1 MAAEG
6 KSTRNQVD
14 VSFRCREDKY
24 AVRGSSFHSLFKR
37 EEERSYI
44 IPETHTSLGRP
55 LLAAH
60 HVAHDFNATDLG
72 DNASSPVDAPIA
84 ETNLHQPNIHERLPS
99 QSDVWRPLAKIILSN
114 PLSRLVS
121 GR

>member
-1 MAAEG
+1 
-6 KSTRNQVD
+6 TRNQVD
-14 VSFRCREDKY
+14 VSLRRRKDKY

-37 EEERSYI
+37 EEERSYNI
-44 IPETHTSLGRP
+44 SETHTSLGRP

-60 HVAHDFNATDLG
+60 HVAYDFNATDLG
-72 DNASSPVDAPIA
+72 DNASSPVAAPIA
-84 ETNLHQPNIHERLPS
+84 EPNLHYPNMHEQLPS
-99 QSDVWRPLAKIILSN
+99 QSDIWRPLAKIILSN